1 MSALDRRTA
10 LALTGLGLSAGL
22 SAPAGAQAGGAK
34 RLRVAADI
42 AEVAFDP
49 PRVSDR
55 TSVTVNAHIF
65 EPLLT
70 YDPLAEPA
78 RLRPLTAAA
87 LPEVSDDHRR
97 FVFTVRPGIFFSDDP
112 AFGGRRRELVAADY
126 VYSIKRYYDPRIP
139 SEHLYLFENEGL
151 LGLSELRQRA
161 IAAKTGLDYDAPV
174 PGLRVLDRYRFE
186 VRLSRPSPRFV
197 ALFAASGLTGAMARE
212 VVEAYGDQIGAH
224 PVGTGPF
231 VLKDWRRGSRILL
244 ARNPGFR
251 DERYAATPPPDD
263 PEAVA
268 LAARLQGRRLPMVD
282 EVEVHIIQEEQ
293 PRWLAFVGGDIDAM
307 ELPQGVASLALP
319 NGRLAPNLVARGV
332 QVHRFLD
339 ASVRQTFFNCQ
350 DPDLG
355 GLSPA
360 RVALRR
366 AIALAYDNAAELRL
380 VFRNQGLPAQSLM
393 PPGVTGYDPTLKT
406 EMGAGDLA
414 RAKALLDVHGYRDV
428 DGDGW
433 REHPDGRPL
442 VLRMA
447 GVQDAR
453 QRQINELWEK
463 QMRAVGLRMRFEVGQ
478 FGELIKN
485 SLAGRLQ
492 MWSFAWT
499 TQFPDGDFFLALAYG
514 PNSGQSNDARFQLPA
529 FDRAYEAQR
538 ALPDGPERLAAIRE
552 AQRWMLAYMPY
563 LAHSHALRV
572 DISHAQVR
580 GYRRHRFTRDL
591 WRYTALD

>member
-1 MSALDRRTA
+1 MTAMTLLNRRHA
-10 LALTGLGLSAGL
+10 LALGAGALTLPARSSATGL
-22 SAPAGAQAGGAK
+22 K

-42 AEVAFDP
+42 AEVGFDP

-55 TSVTVNAHIF
+55 TSVTINAHIF
-65 EPLLT
+65 ESLLT

-78 RLRPLTAAA
+78 LLRPLTAAA
-87 LPEVSDDHRR
+87 MPEVSDDHRR

-112 AFGGRRRELVAADY
+112 AFGGQRRELVAADY

-161 IAAKTGLDYDAPV
+161 LAAKTALDYDTPV
-174 PGLRVLDRYRFE
+174 PGLRVLDRYRLE
-186 VRLSRPSPRFV
+186 VRLARPSPRFL
-197 ALFAASGLTGAMARE
+197 ALFAVPGLSGAMARE
-212 VVEAYGDQIGAH
+212 VVEAYGDQVAAH

-231 VLKDWRRGSRILL
+231 VLKDWRRGSRVLL

-251 DERYAATPPPDD
+251 EQRYEATPPPHD

-268 LAARLQGRRLPMVD
+268 LAERLRGRRLPMVD
-282 EVEVHIIQEEQ
+282 EVDISIVQEDQ

-307 ELPQGVASLALP
+307 ELPQSMASAALP
-319 NGRLAPNLVARGV
+319 HGRLAPSLVRRGV

-355 GLSPA
+355 GLSPE

-393 PPGVTGYDPTLKT
+393 APGVTGYDPALKT
-406 EMGAGDLA
+406 DMGAGDRA
-414 RAKALLDVHGYRDV
+414 RANALLDVYGYLDV

-447 GVQDAR
+447 GIHDAR

-463 QMRAVGLRMRFEVGQ
+463 HMRAVGLRMRFEPGQ

-492 MWSFAWT
+492 MWSFAWS

-529 FDRAYEAQR
+529 YDRAYEAQR
-538 ALPDGPERLAAIRE
+538 ALPDGPERLAAIRQ
-552 AQRWMLAYMPY
+552 AQRLMLAYMPY
-563 LAHSHALRV
+563 MAHSHALRV
-572 DISHAQVR
+572 DISHAHVV
-580 GYRRHRFTRDL
+580 GYRRHRFTRDV
-591 WRYTALD
+591 WRTVDLA

>member
-1 MSALDRRTA
+1 MTAMTLLNRRHA
-10 LALTGLGLSAGL
+10 LALGAGALTLPARSSATGL
-22 SAPAGAQAGGAK
+22 K

-42 AEVAFDP
+42 AEVGFDP

-55 TSVTVNAHIF
+55 TSVTINAHIF
-65 EPLLT
+65 ESLLT

-78 RLRPLTAAA
+78 LLRPLTAAA
-87 LPEVSDDHRR
+87 MPEVSDDHRR

-112 AFGGRRRELVAADY
+112 AFGGQRRELVAADY

-161 IAAKTGLDYDAPV
+161 LAAKTALDYDTPV

-186 VRLSRPSPRFV
+186 VRLARPSPRFL
-197 ALFAASGLTGAMARE
+197 ALFAVPGLSGAMARE
-212 VVEAYGDQIGAH
+212 VVEAYGDQVAAH

-231 VLKDWRRGSRILL
+231 VLKDWRRGSRVLL

-251 DERYAATPPPDD
+251 EQRYEATPPPND

-268 LAARLQGRRLPMVD
+268 LAERLRGRRLPMVD
-282 EVEVHIIQEEQ
+282 EVDISIVQEDQ

-307 ELPQGVASLALP
+307 ELPQSMASAALP
-319 NGRLAPNLVARGV
+319 RGRLAPALARRGV

-355 GLSPA
+355 GLSA
-360 RVALRR
+360 ERVALRR

-393 PPGVTGYDPTLKT
+393 APGVTGYDPALKT
-406 EMGAGDLA
+406 DMGAGDRA
-414 RAKALLDVHGYRDV
+414 RANALLDVYGYRDV

-447 GVQDAR
+447 GIQDAR

-463 QMRAVGLRMRFEVGQ
+463 HMRAVGLRMRFEPGQ

-492 MWSFAWT
+492 MWSFAWS

-529 FDRAYEAQR
+529 YDRAYEAQR
-538 ALPDGPERLAAIRE
+538 ALPDGPERLAAIRQ
-552 AQRWMLAYMPY
+552 AQRLMLAYMPY
-563 LAHSHALRV
+563 MAHSHALRV
-572 DISHAQVR
+572 DISHAHVV
-580 GYRRHRFTRDL
+580 GYRRHRFTRDV
-591 WRYTALD
+591 WRTVDLA